1 MSLVQLETVKSI
13 VRLKNPKEKED
24 IVFEVN
30 FKEYEDKAN
39 YNALIQGPI
48 NITGT
53 KLTKIYNRP
62 VNEIVEG
69 KYISVV
75 CWEVQEEISD
85 SDIEKCLAKYGK
97 MKGHLVR
104 HLHKGFKVENGNRS
118 ILFEEI
124 EKDIPTIIWVQGN
137 KVKVSHEG
145 QDRSPICSYCHTKG
159 HYRAICKKEIEDTEF
174 YERMQ
179 EEQRKEDEEKE

>member
-1 MSLVQLETVKSI
+1 MKLE
-13 VRLKNPKEKED
+13 
-24 IVFEVN
+24 
-30 FKEYEDKAN
+30 EYEGKAQ

-48 NITGT
+48 NTTGT

-62 VNEIVEG
+62 VNEIVEKNAYQWCVG
-69 KYISVV
+69 KYKKKLVTWI
-75 CWEVQEEISD
+75 
-85 SDIEKCLAKYGK
+85 LRKYGNF
-97 MKGHLVR
+97 VR
-104 HLHKGFKVENGNRS
+104 HLHKGFKIENGNRS

-145 QDRSPICSYCHTKG
+145 QDRAPICSYCHTKG
-159 HYRAICKKEIEDTEF
+159 HFRAICKKEIEDREF

-179 EEQRKEDEEKE
+179 AEQRKVDEERKKREEEEREIIRKQEEEMKKEEA